1 MTRHVTRFIALG
13 LLGTVTSCSTGA
25 TSSTPA
31 VQTANL
37 AQTAKLQFAVGTATI
52 SWSAS
57 AVGVGGP
64 LGSTT
69 SPAGTFIGTNFT
81 SSFRGPNGLS
91 AMLVNTPTI
100 TGPPAF
106 SFGLPGTPNSVSG
119 ILPNVFDAAVLR
131 ATTGQSLQ
139 NLPYSFGASLG
150 PLTGVFGYGMAA
162 DNLLPTQAALG
173 LAKLT
178 ANNLVCNDLNSAGT
192 SETSLPLTVSPVL
205 VGATGSTSVSDT
217 AQAQSHEL
225 GLPLLTGLVGTTSV
239 GGGNPNCPTDTFA
252 GTVPVPFPA
261 PGYPV
266 NYYGGPPAWPS
277 AQGYGLPSFFVGY
290 PLGFTDFATPPV
302 AGTYTLDVAYAA
314 NAASTSYAHS
324 RATAT
329 LRNTNPLPP
338 IAITSATVNLDG
350 TIAVLLTVPP
360 GLFET
365 VVLVRTLACNNPNG
379 PNTNF
384 SIVTHAGGTQRL
396 VFGANLGPP
405 DASGRPT
412 ATTCNGYPGIAYAV
426 GFDYPAYESSFPF
439 DTSQTPSITN
449 GDGHTGQADITTSAP
464 IGFTFG
470 S

>member
-1 MTRHVTRFIALG
+1 MMMIRHAAGFVALG
-13 LLGTVTSCSTGA
+13 LLGTITSCSTGA
-25 TSSTPA
+25 TSTTPA
-31 VQTANL
+31 VQTANI

-52 SWSAS
+52 SWGAYTVVTAS
-57 AVGVGGP
+57 
-64 LGSTT
+64 GSTT
-69 SPAGTFIGTNFT
+69 YSAGSYVGTNFT

-91 AMLVNTPTI
+91 ATLANTPTI
-100 TGPPAF
+100 TGPLAF

-119 ILPNVFDAAVLR
+119 ILPNVFDAAVLT
-131 ATTGQSLQ
+131 ATAGQSLQ
-139 NLPYSFGASLG
+139 NLPYSFGAGLG

-178 ANNLVCNDLNSAGT
+178 ANNLICNDLNSAGT
-192 SETSLPLTVSPVL
+192 SETSAPLTVSPVL
-205 VGATGSTSVSDT
+205 VGANGSTQVPNT

-225 GLPLLTGLVGTTSV
+225 GLPLLTALGPNLF
-239 GGGNPNCPTDTFA
+239 GNGNVNCPTDTFA
-252 GTVPVPFPA
+252 NAVPVGS

-277 AQGYGLPSFFVGY
+277 AQGYGLPTFFVGY

-302 AGTYTLDVAYAA
+302 AGAYTLDVAYAT
-314 NAASTSYAHS
+314 NAASTSYGHS

-329 LRNTNPLPP
+329 LRNTVALPP
-338 IAITSATVNLDG
+338 LSVTSATVNPDG

-379 PNTNF
+379 PNNNF
-384 SIVTHAGGTQRL
+384 SVVTHASGTQRL
-396 VFGANLGPP
+396 VFAANLGPP

-449 GDGHTGQADITTSAP
+449 GDGRTGQADITTSAP